1 MPTFLYFAESAT
13 GSSRAAIVTVRNQAI
28 EGVRVPKVEHVRAH
42 IIFRS
47 RSGEEIGTGIY
58 AAAWVGEY
66 HNTVDMPLGEP
77 KTLLIGFYE
86 KGKLHAFSNRR
97 SPFVSNWGS
106 DIWDDGLE
114 ELEVEASPVLA
125 ELQLLSYGG
134 DVLLSHKFEIDTR
147 DIPAIKRL

>member
-1 MPTFLYFAESAT
+1 MKKANCTHS
-13 GSSRAAIVTVRNQAI
+13 
-28 EGVRVPKVEHVRAH
+28 
-42 IIFRS
+42 
-47 RSGEEIGTGIY
+47 
-58 AAAWVGEY
+58 
-66 HNTVDMPLGEP
+66 
-77 KTLLIGFYE
+77 LIGVH
-86 KGKLHAFSNRR
+86 L
-97 SPFVSNWGS
+97 VSNWGS

>member
-1 MPTFLYFAESAT
+1 MRQPGWENIIIRLTCHWE
-13 GSSRAAIVTVRNQAI
+13 NQ
-28 EGVRVPKVEHVRAH
+28 RHC
-42 IIFRS
+42 
-47 RSGEEIGTGIY
+47 
-58 AAAWVGEY
+58 
-66 HNTVDMPLGEP
+66 
-77 KTLLIGFYE
+77 LIGFYE